1 METSENPVPKMQKA
15 SLGIKK
21 PALPY
26 SSLLNCCE
34 QTKVYMDFGLE
45 CWRLI
50 VSILML
56 RNEFWQRSPNGA
68 EGGGGAGTVIPFRDF
83 FKFLLGLRAFPWRME
98 VADRTWSRVGKTRE
112 RRGRFSAAYY
122 HKSTGAVFS
131 GGISGMD
138 VKYLGGH
145 LQHFTLSVGYSDSSL
160 QQI

>member
-1 METSENPVPKMQKA
+1 MKQHFKYDPQSDFD
-15 SLGIKK
+15 SY
-21 PALPY
+21 LPY

-98 VADRTWSRVGKTRE
+98 VAEVPGPTPRSPILGQ
-112 RRGRFSAAYY
+112 
-122 HKSTGAVFS
+122 AVLFFPS
-131 GGISGMD
+131 CN
-138 VKYLGGH
+138 VKKLN
-145 LQHFTLSVGYSDSSL
+145 LQLKNHHN
-160 QQI
+160 IN